1 MRLDISDWLAGITLI
16 VLLAVTFVPNFLST
30 TALVNVGKFAGNLEQ
45 KSTPPAVVVDADE
58 LTKVARLVAD
68 KYAAENKLEI
78 FSATP
83 VNVVEDG
90 KLEPAVEV
98 VFAGNAPRVY
108 CFSDGHCRR
117 PGTW

>member
-1 MRLDISDWLAGITLI
+1 MKSWFLTVALLGLL
-16 VLLAVTFVPNFLST
+16 VLTIFAPK
-30 TALVNVGKFAGNLEQ
+30 ALVGVAQYAGQLEQ
-45 KSTPPAVVVDADE
+45 KSTPPAVAVDADE

-68 KYAAENKLEI
+68 KYATDNRLEI

-83 VNVVEDG
+83 VNVVENG
-90 KLEPAVEV
+90 KPQPAVEV